1 LSYTK
6 TNDSSL
12 QTSAAA
18 LHPEDIPPTWSQVTP
33 EWLTAALNAELPD
46 VKVADVELVTQDDGT
61 NRRAR
66 FRMRYA
72 EGSGPEFVFLKAHA
86 SDHRAVHL
94 RNGNLWNEARLFSS
108 GQQLPLDHPRV
119 YKSIIDL
126 LGLDFLLV
134 MEDLRERGADPR
146 DSTRPM
152 TVEQVAD
159 GLRGLARLHSRYW
172 GFTAST
178 HPELDWVETW
188 APTEGW
194 QFGLRKHVPRG
205 LERGSDSLPP
215 SISVMT
221 GDEIVAIWSRYVGTL
236 AHGPVTLLHGDA
248 HIGNTYVLPQG
259 SVGFLD
265 WQVVRRG
272 GWSQDVGYF
281 LIGSLSE
288 ADRRAHERE
297 LIEIYRRALTVP
309 DDQRPSLEDAWLI
322 YRATPSYG
330 LGIWLS
336 TLGTDGYQRF
346 EVSLALAER
355 FACAFVELGTLAALA
370 EIGA

>member
-1 LSYTK
+1 MSHAEE
-6 TNDSSL
+6 NESGR
-12 QTSAAA
+12 QPSAAP
-18 LHPEDIPPTWSQVTP
+18 LHPDDIPPTWPEVTP
-33 EWLTAALNAELPD
+33 DWMTAALNAEHPD
-46 VKVADVELVTQDDGT
+46 ARVSDVELVTQDDGT

-66 FRMRYA
+66 FRVIYA
-72 EGSGPEFVFLKAHA
+72 EGSGPELVFLKAHA
-86 SDHRAVHL
+86 SEHRAVHL

-108 GQQLPLDHPRV
+108 GQQLPLDHPKV

-126 LGLDFLLV
+126 LGLDFLLI
-134 MEDLRERGADPR
+134 MEDLRQRGADPR

-152 TVEQVAD
+152 TVGQVAD

-172 GFTAST
+172 GFTADS

-205 LERGSDSLPP
+205 LERGRDSLPEIIR
-215 SISVMT
+215 SMT

-236 AHGPVTLLHGDA
+236 AQGPLTLLHGDA
-248 HIGNTYVLPQG
+248 HIGNTYVLPRG
-259 SVGFLD
+259 GVGFLD
-265 WQVVRRG
+265 WQVARRG

-281 LIGSLSE
+281 LIGALTE
-288 ADRRAHERE
+288 ADRRDHERE
-297 LIEIYRRALTVP
+297 LLEIYRHALTVP
-309 DDQRPSLEDAWLI
+309 EDQRPSADDAWLI
-322 YRATPSYG
+322 YRATPGYG
-330 LGIWLS
+330 LAIWLS

-355 FACAFVELGTLAALA
+355 FACAFVELDTLRALA